1 MNNNLL
7 YRGTYADAREL
18 IVEIVQELTKVPF
31 LQRATDEKD
40 KDGKVVMERDWDKD
54 SDAKYV
60 KRALAAAP
68 QVTFDQV
75 QGFVTKR
82 ARGYTKKDAAGNT
95 VQVPALQVDI
105 KVRERK
111 PPGPKKLAQKYKDV
125 ALEFLLGKKSLA
137 KLNKVLAGSDIV
149 AFEPLAGKPIDSPE
163 NVEALG
169 WKCKAFQ
176 EAQDAFK
183 GM

>member
-40 KDGKVVMERDWDKD
+40 KDGKIVMERDWNKD

-75 QGFVTKR
+75 QGFITKR
-82 ARGYTKKDAAGNT
+82 ARGYKNAAGE
-95 VQVPALQVDI
+95 QIPALQADI

-137 KLNKVLAGSDIV
+137 KFNKVLAGR
-149 AFEPLAGKPIDSPE
+149 
-163 NVEALG
+163 
-169 WKCKAFQ
+169 
-176 EAQDAFK
+176 
-183 GM
+183 